1 MNLTKVYSATTV
13 GLDSFLVEVEADI
26 GRGLPNFLIVGLP
39 DKAVS
44 ESKERIRSAINN
56 SHAEFPR
63 HRLTVNL
70 APADLKKEGSSFDLA
85 VATAVLLANE
95 TIKSEKIP
103 GRALFLGELAL
114 DGRLRPVSGVLAA
127 LLMARQKKFEAVFLP
142 AANAAEASLV
152 TKIKIFPL
160 EGLADFLAFLN
171 DVKEIKPLSP
181 QPLPSPTAHFD
192 YDFAYVTGQ
201 ENAKRALEVAVAG
214 GHNVLMSGPPG
225 AGKTLLARSLP
236 SILPPLSR
244 EEILEVT
251 KIYSVTGL
259 LPFSFGVMVSPPFR
273 SPHHTASNVA
283 LVGGG
288 VNPRPGEITLAH
300 RGILFLDELPEF
312 PRSVLEALRQ
322 PLEDGVVTV
331 SRAAGAVTFPAS
343 FILAAAKNPCPCG
356 YLSDSLKDCTC
367 SPAQILNYQ
376 KRISGPLLD
385 RIDIHIEVPRVAQ
398 DKLLEEKVAEESAQI
413 RERIIQARAI
423 QKQRFKEEPFCLNS
437 EMKPR
442 DLKKYLNLDEKCLNV
457 LKEAISKLNLS
468 GRAYHRVLKISRTIA
483 DLAGSADIISDNIA
497 EALQY
502 RPPEKEYY

>member
-312 PRSVLEALRQ
+312 P
-322 PLEDGVVTV
+322 
-331 SRAAGAVTFPAS
+331 
-343 FILAAAKNPCPCG
+343 
-356 YLSDSLKDCTC
+356 
-367 SPAQILNYQ
+367 
-376 KRISGPLLD
+376 
-385 RIDIHIEVPRVAQ
+385 
-398 DKLLEEKVAEESAQI
+398 
-413 RERIIQARAI
+413 
-423 QKQRFKEEPFCLNS
+423 
-437 EMKPR
+437 
-442 DLKKYLNLDEKCLNV
+442 
-457 LKEAISKLNLS
+457 
-468 GRAYHRVLKISRTIA
+468 
-483 DLAGSADIISDNIA
+483 
-497 EALQY
+497 
-502 RPPEKEYY
+502 

>member
-1 MNLTKVYSATTV
+1 MNLAKVYSATTV
-13 GLDSFLVEVEADI
+13 GLDSYLVEVEADI

-56 SHAEFPR
+56 SNAEFPR

-85 VATAVLLANE
+85 VVTAVLLANE
-95 TIKSEKIP
+95 TINPEKIP
-103 GRALFLGELAL
+103 SRSLFLGELAL

-127 LLMARQKKFEAVFLP
+127 LLMAREKKFEAVFLP
-142 AANAAEASLV
+142 SANAAEAALV

-160 EGLADFLAFLN
+160 EGLADLLAFLN

-201 ENAKRALEVAVAG
+201 ENAKRALEVAIAG
-214 GHNVLMSGPPG
+214 GHNILMSGPPG

-259 LPFSFGVMVSPPFR
+259 LPSSFGVMLSPPFR
-273 SPHHTASNVA
+273 APHHTASNVA

-322 PLEDGVVTV
+322 PLEDGLVTV
-331 SRAAGAVTFPAS
+331 SRAAGAITFPAS

-367 SPAQILNYQ
+367 SPAQILSYQ
-376 KRISGPLLD
+376 KRVSGPLLD

-398 DKLLEEKVAEESAQI
+398 DKLLEEKVAEESAKI
-413 RERIIQARAI
+413 RERIIQARVI
-423 QKQRFKEEPFCLNS
+423 QKERFKEEPFSLNS
-437 EMKPR
+437 EMKPK
-442 DLKKYLNLDEKCLNV
+442 DLKKYLKLDEKCLNI

-483 DLAGSADIISDNIA
+483 DLTGSTVVVSDNIA

-502 RPPEKEYY
+502 RPQEKEYY